1 VGVSDGPSFTCSA
14 GWVGFSGRWRP
25 GSRRAACPYNPR
37 MVPAIESRRA
47 QLSELCS
54 RMRVRRLEVFGS
66 AARGDFDPA
75 SSDIDFLVEFEPG
88 FEGSALGTYFGL
100 KDELEVLFS
109 RPVDLVM
116 PSAVRNPY
124 VRAEIDRSRELIYA
138 A

>member
-1 VGVSDGPSFTCSA
+1 
-14 GWVGFSGRWRP
+14 
-25 GSRRAACPYNPR
+25 

-54 RMRVRRLEVFGS
+54 RMGVRRLEVFGS

-75 SSDIDFLVEFEPG
+75 SSDIDLLVEFEPG
-88 FEGSALGTYFGL
+88 IEGSALSTYFGL
-100 KDELEVLFS
+100 KDELEALFA
-109 RPVDLVM
+109 RRVDLVM

-124 VRAEIDRSRELIYA
+124 VRAEIDRSRELVYA